1 LQRLGRVLKVVAIN
15 LVIFV
20 VALEIGLRVA
30 PAVIPEG
37 LLKRFEPSLRASI
50 AERRSLPNVSDVVQ
64 VDRDDNGPPLL
75 IFKPGVVVQF
85 VSRETGGTGE
95 IHMDDRGFCNPEGTV
110 PASGSVDIVAMGDS
124 FTACM
129 NEPPDSSAPESYVNW
144 PFVLGRMAGVSVYNL
159 SRGGYGV
166 YEYVQLLKHYGLQLQ
181 PKIAIMQIYE
191 GNDLRDA
198 QHNVAFQQMSPEER
212 ANVPLRASWEPLKV
226 SYEGL
231 LRNWIGRTSYAYNFL
246 LVAAVKGISAVIDMT
261 ERSTGAEAAV
271 NFKFWL
277 EYEPSPILMNPDN
290 DQKDE
295 VRTARSL
302 RAGEFSLDNF
312 DAPLEEFAELARENG
327 FTAVL
332 SYAPAAHVAYES
344 VVRFEDPELKELML
358 WYSQEQRA
366 YFARKCEEL
375 GIVFIDL
382 TPVLVA
388 GIEKHGADALLY
400 YPSNI
405 HFTVLGHQVVSQEL
419 LRVLNERQL
428 LPSN

>member
-1 LQRLGRVLKVVAIN
+1 LHRLRRILKVVAIN
-15 LVIFV
+15 LIIFV

-37 LLKRFEPSLRASI
+37 LLKRFEPSLRAEI

-64 VDRDDNGPPLL
+64 VQRDDAGPPLL
-75 IFKPGVVVQF
+75 IFKPGVVVRF
-85 VSRETGGTGE
+85 ASRETGETGA
-95 IHMDDRGFCNPEGTV
+95 IHMDDRGFCNPEGTIG
-110 PASGSVDIVAMGDS
+110 ASGTVDVVAMGDS

-129 NEPPDSSAPESYVNW
+129 NEPADSSAPESYVNW

-159 SRGGYGV
+159 SRGGYGL
-166 YEYVQLLKHYGLQLQ
+166 YEYVQLLKHYGLQLH

-198 QHNVAFQQMSPEER
+198 QHVVAFREMSPEER
-212 ANVPLRASWEPLKV
+212 ANVPLRASWEPMKV

-231 LRNWIGRTSYAYNFL
+231 LRNWVGRNSYAYNFL
-246 LVAAVKGISAVIDMT
+246 LIAGVRGISEAIDLA
-261 ERSTGAEAAV
+261 ERSTGSEIAV

-277 EYEPSPILMNPDN
+277 DYESSPILMNPDN

-295 VRTARSL
+295 VRTARAL
-302 RAGEFSLDNF
+302 RAGEFSFGNF
-312 DAPLEEFAELARENG
+312 DEPLAAYADLARENG
-327 FTAVL
+327 FTAIL
-332 SYAPAAHVAYES
+332 SYAPAAHVAYET

-358 WYSQEQRA
+358 WYSEQQRA
-366 YFARKCEEL
+366 YFAKKCEEH
-375 GIVFIDL
+375 GIIFIDL
-382 TPVLVA
+382 TPVLQA
-388 GIEKHGADALLY
+388 EIAKRGADELLY

-405 HFTVLGHQVVSQEL
+405 HFTVLGHEVVSQEL

-428 LPSN
+428 LPQN

>member
-1 LQRLGRVLKVVAIN
+1 MHRLRRILKVVAIN
-15 LVIFV
+15 LIIFV
-20 VALEIGLRVA
+20 VALEIGLRVM

-37 LLKRFEPSLRASI
+37 LLKRFEPSLRAEI

-64 VDRDDNGPPLL
+64 VDRDDDGPPLL
-75 IFKPGVVVQF
+75 IFKPGVVVRF

-95 IHMDDRGFCNPEGTV
+95 IHMDDRGFCNPEGAIGADGTV
-110 PASGSVDIVAMGDS
+110 EIVAMGDS

-129 NEPPDSSAPESYVNW
+129 NEPADSSAPESYVNW

-166 YEYVQLLKHYGLQLQ
+166 YEYVQLLKHYGLQLR

-198 QHNVAFQQMSPEER
+198 QHVVAFRQMTPEEK
-212 ANVPLRASWEPLKV
+212 ANVPLRASWEPMKV

-231 LRNWIGRTSYAYNFL
+231 LRNWVGRNSYAYNFL
-246 LVAAVKGISAVIDMT
+246 LVAIVKGISEVIELT
-261 ERSTGAEAAV
+261 ERSAGAEAAV

-277 EYEPSPILMNPDN
+277 DYEPSPILMNPDN

-302 RAGEFSLDNF
+302 QAGEFSFSNF
-312 DAPLEEFAELARENG
+312 DEPLEEFAALARENG
-327 FTAVL
+327 FAPVL

-344 VVRFEDPELKELML
+344 VVRFEDPALKELML
-358 WYSQEQRA
+358 WYSEQQRA

-382 TPVLVA
+382 TPVLQA
-388 GIEKHGADALLY
+388 AIAEHGVDELLY

-419 LRVLNERQL
+419 LRVLKEQQL
-428 LPSN
+428 LPQS